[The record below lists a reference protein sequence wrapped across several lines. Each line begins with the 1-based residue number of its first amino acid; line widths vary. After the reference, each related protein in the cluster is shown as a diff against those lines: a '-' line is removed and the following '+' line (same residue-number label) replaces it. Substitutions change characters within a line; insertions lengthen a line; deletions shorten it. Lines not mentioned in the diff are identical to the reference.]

1 MSQIDHIRTQNGDKM
16 EEVAQ
21 LFKYLSG
28 TSASR
33 KTLYGLYA
41 GFSLSSLIFMISISQ
56 NLAIFQSNFIAL
68 LLTSAFFLFIF
79 ASRNFYKVEEKT
91 YRIIISSH
99 KNSLDIFQHLSE
111 LDLKNKKASKML
123 SAGQIIL
130 LFTASFFVSAFFWQ
144 NLQFI

>member
-1 MSQIDHIRTQNGDKM
+1 MSQIDHSKTQNDDKR

-33 KTLYGLYA
+33 KTLCGLYA

-56 NLAIFQSNFIAL
+56 NLAIYQSNFIAVL
-68 LLTSAFFLFIF
+68 LMSAFFLFIF

-91 YRIIISSH
+91 YRNMISH
-99 KNSLDIFQHLSE
+99 KNSLENFQYLSE

-130 LFTASFFVSAFFWQ
+130 LFTATFFVSAFFWQ
-144 NLQFI
+144 NLQLI

>member
-33 KTLYGLYA
+33 KTLCGLYG

-56 NLAIFQSNFIAL
+56 NLAIYQSNFIAVL
-68 LLTSAFFLFIF
+68 LMSAFFLFIF

-91 YRIIISSH
+91 YRNMISH
-99 KNSLDIFQHLSE
+99 KNSLENFQYLSV
-111 LDLKNKKASKML
+111 N
-123 SAGQIIL
+123 
-130 LFTASFFVSAFFWQ
+130 
-144 NLQFI
+144 

>member
-1 MSQIDHIRTQNGDKM
+1 MSQTDHSKTNNDDKM
-16 EEVAQ
+16 EEVGQ

-33 KTLYGLYA
+33 KTLCGLYA

-56 NLAIFQSNFIAL
+56 NLEIYQSSFIAL
-68 LLTSAFFLFIF
+68 LLASAFFIFIF

-91 YRIIISSH
+91 YRIMISH
-99 KNSLDIFQHLSE
+99 KNSSEIFQYLSE

-130 LFTASFFVSAFFWQ
+130 LLTVVFFVSVFAWQ
-144 NLQFI
+144 NL

>member
-1 MSQIDHIRTQNGDKM
+1 MSQTDHSKTNNDDKR
-16 EEVAQ
+16 EEVGQ

-33 KTLYGLYA
+33 KTLSGLYA

-56 NLAIFQSNFIAL
+56 NLEIYQSTFIAL
-68 LLTSAFFLFIF
+68 LLTSAFFIFIF
-79 ASRNFYKVEEKT
+79 ASRYFYKVEEKT
-91 YRIIISSH
+91 YRIMISH
-99 KNSLDIFQHLSE
+99 KNSSEIFQYLSE

-130 LFTASFFVSAFFWQ
+130 LLTVVFFVSVFAWQ
-144 NLQFI
+144 NL